1 MATSSRRK
9 KSEKAVQP
17 RKEDA
22 FLQRYNVELLKC
34 IDDMKLKR
42 DEVHRDILTLSEEQ
56 HKLEYDVT
64 HLTGQLARVNESLCK
79 KMKQQ
84 TECDEL
90 LREYEE
96 AFNKLLYG
104 QQTLLANVRR
114 AVNTVAPSVI
124 LEESEAASLSSRQA
138 PRSSRMSVSTRA
150 ETRADGRRD
159 SRRESRTDYSHQE
172 SRAESMIQWTD
183 RTKIH
188 LFIYLSIFNK
198 IHGYMNQQVYV
209 WFFSSFRI
217 NRCVCVF
224 LCVCASMH
232 VQIPW
237 ERVCTSIMHAPDKSI
252 PVSLYKTSPHSLVYK
267 FTYVML
273 LYCVIKGIYFHYQ
286 FL

>member
-64 HLTGQLARVNESLCK
+64 QLTGQLARVNESLCK

-273 LYCVIKGIYFHYQ
+273 SYCVIKGIYFHYQ

>member
-188 LFIYLSIFNK
+188 LFIYLYLIKFTVIWTSKF
-198 IHGYMNQQVYV
+198 MSD
-209 WFFSSFRI
+209 FFLLFALTG
-217 NRCVCVF
+217 VCVF

-273 LYCVIKGIYFHYQ
+273 SYCVIKGIYFHYQ

>member
-1 MATSSRRK
+1 MFIVGIVCGSYLLGRINRYSSLLKMASSSRRK

-22 FLQRYNVELLKC
+22 FIQRYNMELLKC

-64 HLTGQLARVNESLCK
+64 QLTGQLARVNESLCK

-150 ETRADGRRD
+150 ETRAEGRRD
-159 SRRESRTDYSHQE
+159 SRRGSRTDYSHQE
-172 SRAESMIQWTD
+172 SRAESMIQ
-183 RTKIH
+183 
-188 LFIYLSIFNK
+188 
-198 IHGYMNQQVYV
+198 
-209 WFFSSFRI
+209 
-217 NRCVCVF
+217 
-224 LCVCASMH
+224 
-232 VQIPW
+232 
-237 ERVCTSIMHAPDKSI
+237 
-252 PVSLYKTSPHSLVYK
+252 
-267 FTYVML
+267 
-273 LYCVIKGIYFHYQ
+273 
-286 FL
+286 

>member
-64 HLTGQLARVNESLCK
+64 QLTGQLARVNESLCK

-188 LFIYLSIFNK
+188 LFIYLYLIKFTVIWISKF
-198 IHGYMNQQVYV
+198 MSD
-209 WFFSSFRI
+209 FFLLFALTGVCM
-217 NRCVCVF
+217 CVCKYACTDT
-224 LCVCASMH
+224 LRKGLYINNACTW
-232 VQIPW
+232 QINPS
-237 ERVCTSIMHAPDKSI
+237 V
-252 PVSLYKTSPHSLVYK
+252 
-267 FTYVML
+267 
-273 LYCVIKGIYFHYQ
+273 VIQNITPFSG
-286 FL
+286 L

>member
-64 HLTGQLARVNESLCK
+64 QLTGQLARVNESLCK

-198 IHGYMNQQVYV
+198 IHGYMNQQVLSD
-209 WFFSSFRI
+209 FFFLFALTGV
-217 NRCVCVF
+217 CVCV
-224 LCVCASMH
+224 CVCASMC

>member
-42 DEVHRDILTLSEEQ
+42 DEVHMDILTLSEEQ

-172 SRAESMIQWTD
+172 SRAEYMIQ
-183 RTKIH
+183 
-188 LFIYLSIFNK
+188 
-198 IHGYMNQQVYV
+198 
-209 WFFSSFRI
+209 
-217 NRCVCVF
+217 
-224 LCVCASMH
+224 
-232 VQIPW
+232 
-237 ERVCTSIMHAPDKSI
+237 
-252 PVSLYKTSPHSLVYK
+252 
-267 FTYVML
+267 
-273 LYCVIKGIYFHYQ
+273 
-286 FL
+286 